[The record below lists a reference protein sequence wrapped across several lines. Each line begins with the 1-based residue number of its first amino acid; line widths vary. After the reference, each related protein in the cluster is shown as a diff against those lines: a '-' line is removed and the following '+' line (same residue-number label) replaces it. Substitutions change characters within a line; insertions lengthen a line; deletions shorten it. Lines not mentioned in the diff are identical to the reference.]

1 MGWEAVVAMGSVS
14 RRIFPL
20 SLLLFLLF
28 DLLLNTVGGEAAKVP
43 AIYVF
48 GDSTADVGNNNYLP
62 GNSPR
67 ANFPHNGIDFPF
79 SRPTGRFSNGYNG
92 VDFLAMH
99 MGFRRSP
106 PPFLSLTNK
115 TKHQIMR
122 GLKGVNFASG
132 GSGIALES
140 MGSTI
145 SMTKQI
151 QNFAMIKSNITARI
165 GTKTADYLLSRSIF
179 LISTGGNDIF
189 AYYSQINSPNNTG
202 EELFVTTLV
211 SKYGD
216 HVKELYT
223 LGARKFGVVD
233 VPLIGC
239 CPYPRSLNTTG
250 GCIDMMNELAL
261 GFNNAVRA
269 LMQNLSWTLKGMKYS
284 IGSSYALVLSVM
296 KNPEALGYK
305 EIKTACCGAGK
316 FNARTGCTPNATY
329 CSDRH
334 HYLFWDML
342 HPTHRT
348 SKLAGLAIY
357 YGSQKFATPINFKQ
371 LVEDKV

>member
-1 MGWEAVVAMGSVS
+1 MGFVNK
-14 RRIFPL
+14 RFLPR
-20 SLLLFLLF
+20 SLHLFLLF
-28 DLLLNTVGGEAAKVP
+28 DLLLNTAGGEAAKVP

-62 GNSPR
+62 ENSPK

-79 SRPTGRFSNGYNG
+79 SRPTGRFSNGYNAI
-92 VDFLAMH
+92 DFFAIH

-106 PPFLSLTNK
+106 PPSLSLSNK
-115 TKHQIMR
+115 TNHQIMR

-132 GSGIALES
+132 GSGIALDS

-145 SMTKQI
+145 TMTKQI

-165 GTKTADYLLSRSIF
+165 GSKTADHLLSKSIF

-189 AYYSQINSPNNTG
+189 AYYSQMNSPNNTG

-233 VPLIGC
+233 VPPIGC
-239 CPYPRSLNTTG
+239 CPYSRSFNATG
-250 GCIDMMNELAL
+250 GCIDKMNELAL

-269 LMQNLSWTLKGMKYS
+269 LMRNLRLTLKGMKYS
-284 IGSSYALVLSVM
+284 IGSSYEVVLSIM
-296 KNPEALGYK
+296 KNSEALGYK

-329 CSDRH
+329 CSVRH

-342 HPTHRT
+342 HPTHMT
-348 SKLAGLAIY
+348 SKLASLAIY
-357 YGSQKFATPINFKQ
+357 HGSQNFATPINFKQ
-371 LVEDKV
+371 LVEDEV